1 LNKRKACLPASTSKR
16 IYHGIGV
23 TVFLPLDGLLL
34 LTQLS
39 YSLATAAA
47 EGLQGLPQWKAKG
60 KILEKV
66 KEWNCISRKMKRNL
80 TD

>member
-1 LNKRKACLPASTSKR
+1 MLS
-16 IYHGIGV
+16 
-23 TVFLPLDGLLL
+23 
-34 LTQLS
+34 LS

-66 KEWNCISRKMKRNL
+66 KEWNCLSRKMKRNL